1 MPVSDIL
8 ELGLKEL
15 NLKELSL
22 DEVLDHLQAGEVVV
36 VKSYEETR
44 GVDVLVRF
52 DRRKYV
58 VTQISFDVEP
68 VAYGAR
74 HWEYHAVA
82 INALSLNRVY
92 LYEEAKYFLKNGY
105 TPGSIVYIEDAEKPR
120 QIAVVDSVFYDLDNR
135 VYYTLDNLEGL
146 YFTEAELFA
155 NPLV

>member
-36 VKSYEETR
+36 VKSYEATR
-44 GVDVLVRF
+44 GADVLVRF
-52 DRRKYV
+52 DRRKYT
-58 VTQISFDVEP
+58 VTQVSYDVDP
-68 VAYGAR
+68 VGYGER
-74 HWEYHAVA
+74 HWAMHGVA

-92 LYEEAKYFLKNGY
+92 LYEEAKYFLNNKY
-105 TPGSIVYIEDAEKPR
+105 TPGSIVYIEDDAKPR

-146 YFTEAELFA
+146 YFAEAELFA